1 MAIGLYAEG
10 VGYWQI
16 DDDELPSEKYTR
28 LYPAGWRVVP
38 VRPSPSHVL
47 NDNEWVAGEE
57 PPVTRDDVN
66 AERDRRN
73 YLDFTFQG
81 VVYQADQRSQD
92 RLNRARTSALA
103 ALMAGA
109 ASGDYRW
116 HGEDTDFFWISKD
129 NTKIHMDAQTV
140 VAFGNS
146 MVAREGLLIASA
158 DALKNTQGGI
168 PIDYATNET
177 YWAG

>member
-1 MAIGLYAEG
+1 MAVGLFAEN
-10 VGYWQI
+10 VGYWEL
-16 DDDELPSEKYTR
+16 DTDELPAAKYTQ
-28 LYPAGWRVVP
+28 LYPAGWRVVS
-38 VRPSPSHVL
+38 VRPSPSHAL
-47 NDNEWVAGEE
+47 NGNDEWVAGEE

-73 YLDFTFQG
+73 YLDFTFNG
-81 VVYQADQRSQD
+81 IVYQADQRSQD

-109 ASGDYRW
+109 VAGNYRW

-129 NTKIHMDAQTV
+129 NTKVYMDAQTV

-146 MVAREGLLIASA
+146 MVAREGLLIAAA
-158 DALKNTQGGI
+158 DALKNTEGGI
-168 PIDYATNET
+168 PGDFRNET
-177 YWAG
+177 YWTG